1 MLNRGHFVGWAR
13 WLVVAAGLIAGNRA
27 DAQSAAAQSAA
38 ANLLPRPLRAELMSG
53 SPFVLPDTV
62 RIVIPSGTGAMREVA
77 ELLATELSRKT
88 GLTTRVVREGTG
100 RLDGIHLDTLLASA
114 NAEAYELEAGAQ
126 SVFIRGASAAG
137 ARWGAQTLLQLLEPS
152 VGRGAT
158 SWSIAAVR
166 ISDAP
171 RFGWRGSM
179 VDVGRHFLPVR
190 DIERHID
197 LLSRYKM
204 NTLHWHL
211 TDDQGWRIEIKRY
224 PRLTSVGAW
233 RREADGSRYGGFYT
247 QAQVRS
253 LVEYARHRGVT
264 IVPEIEMP
272 GHSSAALAAYPQL
285 GCTDARIE
293 VPTTWGVFADV
304 YCAGKEETFTF
315 LFGVLDEV
323 MDLFPSPVIHL
334 GGDEVPKDRW
344 KACAVCQAVMTRERL
359 ANEEELQS
367 WFMRRVAAHVAQRGR
382 TVMGWD
388 EVLDGP
394 YVPGGMVQSWRD
406 SLYTRKAVERGF
418 DVVASPSDFT
428 YLNRSAAE
436 LTVAGVYGFD
446 PMPHALGKEQAAR
459 VRGGEVP
466 LWSEHIVSGANLE
479 LMALPRLLAFAE
491 VLWSGPS
498 RDVGNLQRRLEVS
511 HVPALR
517 SAGYAVGPAD
527 QSIASVAVRYD
538 SIARRPMLSV
548 RSLADGIVMRG
559 TTDGSR
565 PTSASRRYVD
575 GATLAAARTVR
586 LQAFWGARPVLEE
599 RRVTMVRHNGIGA
612 RVRTTPAVDARY
624 PGTGPWSLADGLL
637 GSTEHGDGLWQGWWV
652 PDVDV
657 TLELAVPTDVARL
670 QVDFLQN
677 VRSWIVLPATVA
689 FSFSLDGVEWSA
701 PLIARHDVPVSREG
715 AVRQPFAVAV
725 PSGRRVRFIRVQAR
739 SAGPLPA
746 GHPGAGQPAWLF
758 ADEVLVTARRPQ
770 SVRQRGND

>member
-1 MLNRGHFVGWAR
+1 MLTYRRLMRWAPR
-13 WLVVAAGLIAGNRA
+13 LAAITGLIAGGGA
-27 DAQSAAAQSAA
+27 EAQSTA
-38 ANLLPRPLRAELMSG
+38 ANLLPRPLRVESMSG
-53 SPFVLPDTV
+53 APFELRDTV
-62 RIVIPSGTGAMREVA
+62 LIVVPAGTGAMREVA
-77 ELLATELSRKT
+77 ALLTAELFAKT
-88 GLTTRVVREGTG
+88 GRPSRIVQQAEG

-114 NAEAYELEAGAQ
+114 NAEAYELEAGARA
-126 SVFIRGASAAG
+126 VFLRGAATAG
-137 ARWGAQTLLQLLEPS
+137 TRWAVQTLLQLLEPKV
-152 VGRGAT
+152 VGGAT
-158 SWSIAAVR
+158 SWSIAPVR

-224 PRLTSVGAW
+224 PRLTRVGAW

-247 QAQVRS
+247 QAQIRA
-253 LVEYARHRGVT
+253 LVEYARRRGVT

-285 GCTDARIE
+285 GCTGKRIE
-293 VPTTWGVFADV
+293 VPATWGVFADV
-304 YCAGKEETFTF
+304 YCAGNEETFSF

-323 MDLFPSPVIHL
+323 LDLFPSPVIHL
-334 GGDEVPKDRW
+334 GGDEVPKEQW
-344 KACAVCQAVMTRERL
+344 KACAGCQAAMQREGL

-382 TVMGWD
+382 VVMGWD

-406 SLYTRKAVERGF
+406 SSFTRKAVKRGF

-446 PMPHALGKEQAAR
+446 PLPGGLDKALAAR

-491 VLWSGPS
+491 VLWSAPS
-498 RDVGNLQRRLEVS
+498 RDVGSLQRRLESS
-511 HVPALR
+511 HVPSLR
-517 SAGYAVGPAD
+517 AAGYAVGPVN
-527 QSIASVAVRYD
+527 QSLASVAVRYD
-538 SIARRPMLSV
+538 SIARRPLLAIG
-548 RSLADGIVMRG
+548 SLADGVVMRG
-559 TTDGSR
+559 TTNGSR
-565 PTSASRRYVD
+565 PTPASLRYAD
-575 GATLAAARTVR
+575 GAALTASKTVR
-586 LQAFWGARPVLEE
+586 LQTFWGVHPVLEE
-599 RRVTMVRHNGIGA
+599 RRVTMVRHGGIGA
-612 RVRTTPAVDARY
+612 RVRTTPTVDARY
-624 PGTGPWSLADGLL
+624 PGTGPWSLVDGLL
-637 GSTEHGDGLWQGWWV
+637 GSAAHGDGLWQGWWV
-652 PDVDV
+652 PEVDI
-657 TLELAVPTDVARL
+657 TLELAARTDVSRL

-689 FSFSLDGVEWSA
+689 FSWSADGVTWSA
-701 PLIARHDVPVSREG
+701 PMITRHDVPLDREG
-715 AVRQPFAVAV
+715 AVRQPFSVAV
-725 PSGRRVRFIRVQAR
+725 PFNTRVRFVRVQAR
-739 SAGPLPA
+739 AAGALPA

-758 ADEVLVTARRPQ
+758 VDEVLVTSRRGSSATARSPSR
-770 SVRQRGND
+770 